1 MKSVEILIQEFREK
15 GKKVTPQRIAIC
27 KYLHNNKSHPTAD
40 EIYKALKVDYPSIS
54 LNTIYKTLD
63 LLINLGEIKKLP
75 HNPKKNNF
83 DPETVHHHHLVCNK
97 CDKIMDVQY
106 NFSKF
111 FSLPKKLTRNFKI
124 KNFQVAF
131 EGLCETCQG
140 NH

>member
-1 MKSVEILIQEFREK
+1 MKSVEILIREFREK

-124 KNFQVAF
+124 KNFQGAI